1 MSAEVIASIVRQLR
15 EASDAYYNGG
25 TAILGDEVYDALL
38 ERLKELDPENPY
50 LEEVGAPPPT
60 EGAVTLPFPMPS
72 LDKIKPAED
81 RLARFLAATPPSGLV
96 MSEKL
101 DGLSALWVAS
111 SRKLYLR
118 GDGIVGQDISHLVGR
133 GIQGLACS
141 GSGLTV
147 RGELVLP
154 RSAGDL
160 GNAYARSWVNGVIH
174 RNNPDPTDIR
184 KIRFVAYELL
194 QPAGLSRSEQFKA
207 LFTSGFETPWRT
219 HMTDTTEAELIK
231 SLQERRVTGKYDTDG
246 IVVAYDLPPKSEST
260 AGKARNPKD
269 CVAFKMPLAD
279 QSAET
284 TVREVLWGMSN
295 QGYLIP
301 KLQFDPIIIGSAS
314 IQYCTAHNAKVV
326 QSERLGPGARIVV
339 RRSGDVIPK
348 LDRVVVAAAAASMP
362 PAGTYEWDATGT
374 HIRTVATAGGPS
386 KEIQIARLGHF
397 LKTLEI
403 PGAGPATAIALVEA
417 GISGPAALWST
428 SAERLGEVLGP
439 KTGGGLWT
447 NLRTALEKATEMDLM
462 IASSEMPR
470 GCGQTKLSAMFA
482 RDADPRRWRI
492 GAGCEAPTGWSQQT
506 LATLWPALSTYEAW
520 RARELPMIPYPKVVA
535 AAATA
540 AVAANGKVICM
551 TGFRDKDLEAKAT
564 AKGHTVSG
572 TLTAKVNILLVADGD
587 VKESEKVKAARA
599 KGIPIL
605 SRAQFVAQY
614 LG

>member
-1 MSAEVIASIVRQLR
+1 MSAEVVASIVRQLR

-25 TAILGDEVYDALL
+25 TDILGDEVYDALL

-60 EGAVTLPFPMPS
+60 EGAVTLPFAMPS

-81 RLARFLAATPPSGLV
+81 RLTRFLAATPLTGLV

-118 GDGIVGQDISHLVGR
+118 GDGIVGQDISHLAGR
-133 GIQGLACS
+133 GIQGLNCG
-141 GSGLTV
+141 GSGLIV

-154 RSAGDL
+154 RAAGEQL
-160 GNAYARSWVNGVIH
+160 ARSWVNGMIH

-207 LFTSGFETPWRT
+207 LFTSGFETPWRAHVT
-219 HMTDTTEAELIK
+219 HTTEAELIK

-246 IVVAYDLPPKSEST
+246 IVVAYDLPPKSESRT
-260 AGKARNPKD
+260 DKARNPKD

-284 TVREVLWGMSN
+284 IVREVLWGMSN

-301 KLQFDPIIIGSAS
+301 KLQFDPVVIGSAT

-362 PAGTYEWDATGT
+362 PTGTYEWDATGT
-374 HIRTVATAGGPS
+374 HIRTVAGAGGPS
-386 KEIQIARLGHF
+386 KEIQVARLGHF

-417 GISGPAALWST
+417 GISGPATLWST

-447 NLRTALEKATEMDLM
+447 NLRAALEKATEMDLM

-470 GCGQTKLSAMFA
+470 GCGQTKLLTMFA

-492 GAGCEAPTGWSQQT
+492 ATGCEAPAGWSQQT
-506 LATLWPALSTYEAW
+506 LAALWTALTTYEAW
-520 RARELPMIPYPKVVA
+520 RARELPMIPYPKMGA
-535 AAATA
+535 AGLQTVTA
-540 AVAANGKVICM
+540 PPQGGKVICM

-564 AKGHTVSG
+564 AKGYTVSG
-572 TLTAKVNILLVADGD
+572 TLTAKVNLLLVADGE